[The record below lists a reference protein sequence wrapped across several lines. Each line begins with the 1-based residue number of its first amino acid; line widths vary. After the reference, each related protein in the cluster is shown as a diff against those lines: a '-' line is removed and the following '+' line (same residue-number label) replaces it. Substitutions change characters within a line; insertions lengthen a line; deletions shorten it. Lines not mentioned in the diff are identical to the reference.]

1 MRRRSRASSK
11 LANARSRK
19 TVKRRTASKDV
30 RRPSSSA
37 RPKIGAAQLARERD
51 EALEQLSGASEVL
64 KVIGSS
70 SGDLK
75 PVFQTMLAKA
85 VGLCQA
91 KFGVLWLR
99 EGDRFRSVALHNV
112 PVSQRQAREREP
124 LVQFG
129 PHSGSGRAIRTK
141 RAVHIPDLMNDE
153 GYLKRNPRLISLVE
167 TGGARAA
174 VFTPL
179 LKDNEVIGILVL
191 FRQEVGPFTDKQ
203 MALVENFATQALI
216 AIENARLLNELRQ
229 RTADLSESL
238 EQQTATSEVL
248 KVISS
253 SPGDLQPVFSAMLES
268 AARLC
273 DASFGNIFRW
283 DDEALRLVATYNTP
297 AAFVEARSRLPLRR
311 TQNNPIGEMLATKT
325 VLHVANLAADERYTN
340 RSDPNIIAAVELGR
354 PSEMRDV
361 SCSTAIHR
369 AWEQSTRTF

>member
-11 LANARSRK
+11 PTKPRSRK
-19 TVKRRTASKDV
+19 TVKRRTTSKDV

-37 RPKIGAAQLARERD
+37 RPKIGAAQLVRERD

-99 EGDRFRSVALHNV
+99 EGDRFRSVALHYV

-153 GYLKRNPRLISLVE
+153 GYLKRDPRLVALVE

-179 LKDNEVIGILVL
+179 LKDNEVIGILVV

-203 MALVENFATQALI
+203 MALVENFAAQAVI
-216 AIENARLLNELRQ
+216 AIENARLLSELRQ

-248 KVISS
+248 QVINS
-253 SPGDLQPVFSAMLES
+253 SPGDLARVFDAMIEN
-268 AARLC
+268 ARALC
-273 DASFGNIFRW
+273 DAPYGNMMIREGERFR
-283 DDEALRLVATYNTP
+283 
-297 AAFVEARSRLPLRR
+297 
-311 TQNNPIGEMLATKT
+311 
-325 VLHVANLAADERYTN
+325 
-340 RSDPNIIAAVELGR
+340 
-354 PSEMRDV
+354 
-361 SCSTAIHR
+361 AI
-369 AWEQSTRTF
+369 

>member
-1 MRRRSRASSK
+1 MRRRSRASGK
-11 LANARSRK
+11 RAKARSRK
-19 TVKRRTASKDV
+19 AVKRRTTSKDV

-153 GYLKRNPRLISLVE
+153 GYLKRDARLIALVE

-174 VFTPL
+174 VLTPL
-179 LKDNEVIGILVL
+179 LKDNEVIGILVV

-203 MALVENFATQALI
+203 MALVENFAAQAVI

-229 RTADLSESL
+229 RTDDLAESL
-238 EQQTATSEVL
+238 QQQTATADVL
-248 KVISS
+248 KVISHS
-253 SPGDLQPVFSAMLES
+253 TFDLQTVLDTLAKSATQ
-268 AARLC
+268 ANRT
-273 DASFGNIFRW
+273 G
-283 DDEALRLVATYNTP
+283 TK
-297 AAFVEARSRLPLRR
+297 LRR
-311 TQNNPIGEMLATKT
+311 PGR
-325 VLHVANLAADERYTN
+325 HRHRER
-340 RSDPNIIAAVELGR
+340 AAV
-354 PSEMRDV
+354 
-361 SCSTAIHR
+361 
-369 AWEQSTRTF
+369 Q

>member
-11 LANARSRK
+11 LATARSRK
-19 TVKRRTASKDV
+19 TVKRRTTSKDV

-37 RPKIGAAQLARERD
+37 RPKIGAAQFARERD

-112 PVSQRQAREREP
+112 PVSQRQARECEP

-153 GYLKRNPRLISLVE
+153 GYLKRDTRLIALVE

-179 LKDNEVIGILVL
+179 LKDNEVIGILVV
-191 FRQEVGPFTDKQ
+191 FRQEVGLFTDKQ
-203 MALVENFATQALI
+203 IALVQNFAAQA
-216 AIENARLLNELRQ
+216 
-229 RTADLSESL
+229 
-238 EQQTATSEVL
+238 
-248 KVISS
+248 
-253 SPGDLQPVFSAMLES
+253 
-268 AARLC
+268 
-273 DASFGNIFRW
+273 
-283 DDEALRLVATYNTP
+283 
-297 AAFVEARSRLPLRR
+297 
-311 TQNNPIGEMLATKT
+311 
-325 VLHVANLAADERYTN
+325 
-340 RSDPNIIAAVELGR
+340 
-354 PSEMRDV
+354 RDR
-361 SCSTAIHR
+361 H
-369 AWEQSTRTF
+369 